1 MRGLISWERAP
12 KNEGPERG
20 VPEHSAL
27 LGLIFLSEGT
37 LPTSVVITTYDESQN
52 VAGGAMLANVRIA
65 RKIGLVIALLSC
77 VMVGI
82 SALGYYSLREMIAAA
97 RQIDAY
103 GDLVKLGARL
113 NQHLLIMNRAEYRM
127 AANPTEVEE
136 AGKFLR
142 DSAAT
147 VQTNLDRIKATAP
160 ASYRRDLDEIQR
172 AFSAY
177 YDSARETEAAAQRQ
191 NSRRLDQDQQS
202 LYEIVE
208 ASRAKA
214 TPLIQQMRAVV
225 DGIDHDGTEIAN
237 TADRLASILG
247 FVMIGAT
254 VGGILLGAIAG
265 LLISRRSLVEPIL
278 RIIEVLKQLAAGNV
292 ACSIEGTDRRDE
304 IGDIARAA
312 LVFRDNARQAEELR
326 AQQEQ
331 ERQLRENR
339 AKAIE
344 DLTRSFDQSVGGV
357 IDVVVSACNDM
368 ENTAQML
375 SGNAEQTHL
384 QVTAVAAATEQAS
397 ASVQTVASAAEELA
411 TSITEI
417 GRQMEQSSRVSRST
431 AEQARETSDLVR
443 GLVESSSR
451 ISAVVDLIN
460 DIAAQTNL
468 LALNATIEAARAGE
482 AGKGFAVV
490 AGEVKH
496 LANQTARATEEIAAQ
511 VGAVQGA
518 TNSTVHAITAIV
530 TRIEDLNQIATAIAS
545 SVEEQSAATSEIARN
560 VQQAAVG
567 TQEISSTIGSVS
579 AAANQTGGGARQV
592 LSSSQTLLVQSND
605 LKQVVTDFL
614 RKVRSA

>member
-1 MRGLISWERAP
+1 
-12 KNEGPERG
+12 
-20 VPEHSAL
+20 
-27 LGLIFLSEGT
+27 
-37 LPTSVVITTYDESQN
+37 
-52 VAGGAMLANVRIA
+52 MLANVRIA

-82 SALGYYSLREMIAAA
+82 SVLGYYSLREMIAAA

-103 GDLVKLGARL
+103 GDLVKLGGRL

-127 AANPTEVEE
+127 AANPAEVEE

-147 VQTNLDRIKATAP
+147 VQTNLDQIKVTAP

-202 LYEIVE
+202 LYEIVKV
-208 ASRAKA
+208 SRAKV
-214 TPLIQQMRAVV
+214 TPLIQQMRGVV
-225 DGIDHDGTEIAN
+225 DGIDRDGTEIAN
-237 TADRLASILG
+237 TADRLASTLG

-254 VGGILLGAIAG
+254 AGGILLGVIAG

-312 LVFRDNARQAEELR
+312 LVFRDNARQAEDLR

-331 ERQLRENR
+331 ERQLREKR
-339 AKAIE
+339 AKVIE
-344 DLTRSFDQSVGGV
+344 DLTRSFDQSVSGV

-375 SGNAEQTHL
+375 SGTAEQTHL

-417 GRQMEQSSRVSRST
+417 GRQMDQSSRVSRST
-431 AEQARETSDLVR
+431 AEQARETSELVR

-518 TNSTVHAITAIV
+518 TNSTVQAITAIV

-567 TQEISSTIGSVS
+567 TQEISATIGAVS

-592 LSSSQTLLVQSND
+592 LSSSQTLLVQGND